1 MARHKL
7 VQPSNHATSNAAEKG
22 AEAMAEFGSE
32 HESEHES
39 GHDGDSRP
47 VGQRKAKTILREGRI
62 GGRELSSAQRGL
74 FGLIAGGGRPTR
86 LRRKR

>member
-32 HESEHES
+32 HGS
-39 GHDGDSRP
+39 GHEEGTGHLP
-47 VGQRKAKTILREGRI
+47 VGRRKAKTILREGRI
-62 GGRELSSAQRGL
+62 GGRELSSGQRGL
-74 FGLIAGGGRPTR
+74 FGLIAGGGKPTR
-86 LRRKR
+86 LRR